1 MAQDCCT
8 DDRALTVQRGK
19 KLVGHHLIQPHA
31 IERREQDWISGSRP
45 SEMRTSHVREP
56 REMSCPAFRAISTP
70 PARNWAHRSHTS
82 AVETTIYWDFERMLL
97 IEESQ
102 QPNTWLS

>member
-56 REMSCPAFRAISTP
+56 REMSCPAFRAIRHLRPESRHKTGLWCRRVVTKPAP
-70 PARNWAHRSHTS
+70 PLQLALVRLGRDQHDDHS
-82 AVETTIYWDFERMLL
+82 
-97 IEESQ
+97 
-102 QPNTWLS
+102 